1 MNYEQC
7 TTIYAIRNTRY
18 AILANLLLPS
28 ALYICR
34 GPSTNQL
41 LFMQNKPNFKDAKM
55 NVNIYYT
62 KAYNNETA
70 SGSRKNKPNSN
81 PIKPNFQKAQ
91 MNVNLTLTKDYRKN
105 VDFTVRINKP
115 NSNPIFL
122 RPKMNANTFSQKD
135 YENETTFRP
144 QKNKPNS
151 NPISKQ
157 LVWSRPRWAE
167 SAKMAQQIDVLK
179 HQNIILEK
187 SNFLYP
193 NRLNSLNQHNPP
205 TGTSFAYLEYMR

>member
-1 MNYEQC
+1 MDYE
-7 TTIYAIRNTRY
+7 
-18 AILANLLLPS
+18 
-28 ALYICR
+28 
-34 GPSTNQL
+34 
-41 LFMQNKPNFKDAKM
+41 NKSDW
-55 NVNIYYT
+55 T
-62 KAYNNETA
+62 LGE
-70 SGSRKNKPNSN
+70 NKPNSN
-81 PIKPNFQKAQ
+81 PIKPNCRRAR

-105 VDFTVRINKP
+105 DVFAVRKNKP
-115 NSNPIFL
+115 NSNPISQ
-122 RPKMNANTFSQKD
+122 RVKMNANTFSQKD
-135 YENETTFRP
+135 YENETTLRP

-157 LVWSRPRWAE
+157 LVVTRPRWAE

-179 HQNIILEK
+179 HKNIILKK